1 MSDKI
6 KDFSKG
12 REAYFRK
19 NYPVSNFLMPVI
31 KIIAWLLIIGGAG
44 VSFLFFLD
52 AEEKWWEGLLY
63 LVPLGISL
71 ILITELFIIQVDKT
85 YFLYKQTEEKL

>member
-6 KDFSKG
+6 KDFSKE

-19 NYPVSNFLMPVI
+19 NYPVSNFLIPVI
-31 KIIAWLLIIGGAG
+31 KIIAWLLIIGGTG

>member
-6 KDFSKG
+6 KDFSKE

-19 NYPVSNFLMPVI
+19 NYPVSNFLIPVI
-31 KIIAWLLIIGGAG
+31 KIIAWLLIIGGTG

-85 YFLYKQTEEKL
+85 YFLYKLTEEKL

>member
-1 MSDKI
+1 MRFGK
-6 KDFSKG
+6 
-12 REAYFRK
+12 
-19 NYPVSNFLMPVI
+19 P
-31 KIIAWLLIIGGAG
+31 IISFWKFAAIIVTIVLLILLFNFSELQEAG

-52 AEEKWWEGLLY
+52 AVEKWWEGLLY

-71 ILITELFIIQVDKT
+71 ILITELFIIQVDKN

>member
-1 MSDKI
+1 MFH
-6 KDFSKG
+6 FSKE

-19 NYPVSNFLMPVI
+19 NYPVSNFLIPVI
-31 KIIAWLLIIGGAG
+31 KIIAWLLIIGGTG